1 MPGIYI
7 AAIVAGALAFAA
19 IGSFLAKGARS
30 EERRLY
36 VVLLILQLPMSAL
49 AFYYLRVPL
58 DGWLRTAITDRDHYT
73 IAALFYAPLTEELA
87 KLWPLLLPWVWRQLS
102 PANAVRIALAL
113 GLGFGLGEI
122 AFLAERL
129 TRSPSLAQLPWYYF
143 GGFIAERIAVCVWHP
158 AFTAVA
164 VVAGARAAVLLPL
177 GFVGAAAL
185 HFIGNFPLYLASR
198 RLFGLT
204 QEHWQLL
211 LYGWTI
217 VYTVALALLLHL
229 LARVSGT
236 RFFPPPMRKCRHC
249 GEDYKAPI
257 MGLNL
262 GAWRYE
268 RCSRC
273 GKSQWV

>member
-49 AFYYLRVPL
+49 AF
-58 DGWLRTAITDRDHYT
+58 
-73 IAALFYAPLTEELA
+73 
-87 KLWPLLLPWVWRQLS
+87 
-102 PANAVRIALAL
+102 
-113 GLGFGLGEI
+113 
-122 AFLAERL
+122 
-129 TRSPSLAQLPWYYF
+129 
-143 GGFIAERIAVCVWHP
+143 
-158 AFTAVA
+158 TAVA
-164 VVAGARAAVLLPL
+164 VVADARAAVLLPL

-257 MGLNL
+257 MSLNL